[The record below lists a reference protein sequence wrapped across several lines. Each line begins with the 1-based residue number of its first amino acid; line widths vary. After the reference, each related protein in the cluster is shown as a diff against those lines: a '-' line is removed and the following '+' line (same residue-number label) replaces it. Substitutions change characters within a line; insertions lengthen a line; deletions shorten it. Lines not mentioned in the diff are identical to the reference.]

1 MSRRMTTV
9 HPVSSHELYIR
20 PSSRSMSPNE
30 SIGVWLTLIHERKSD
45 LEPPVRCCV
54 ALVQIIERSA

>member
-1 MSRRMTTV
+1 MSRGMTTV
-9 HPVSSHELYIR
+9 HPVSSHELYIF
-20 PSSRSMSPNE
+20 PGPKSMSPNY
-30 SIGVWLTLIHERKSD
+30 SLGVWLTLIHERKSD